1 MNDTPPEITTVLF
14 IGGILD
20 RRRRQDKKIQYLKVV
35 EPEQSPPANFDF
47 SKPAKLNL
55 REDTYRR
62 ETLKSGETT
71 CFFYVL
77 DSMTTAQAMDA
88 LLKAYY
94 LQDSELAHL
103 QCLACV
109 ALGITTEHD
118 DSGETLLDAVRALLK
133 DRNEWKEEADLREK
147 RSDVWAHECDVLRE
161 QLKKDEKALED
172 NIEIFV
178 DLKETINKAEDQLA
192 SERKLA
198 DQLAAIVQRDR
209 DGHGG
214 MLTDPE
220 CFCEDCEHLRV
231 LDAALNAWKEAR
243 K

>member
-1 MNDTPPEITTVLF
+1 MSY
-14 IGGILD
+14 LD
-20 RRRRQDKKIQYLKVV
+20 RQTQYAINQHDL
-35 EPEQSPPANFDF
+35 S
-47 SKPAKLNL
+47 
-55 REDTYRR
+55 
-62 ETLKSGETT
+62 
-71 CFFYVL
+71 
-77 DSMTTAQAMDA
+77 
-88 LLKAYY
+88 
-94 LQDSELAHL
+94 
-103 QCLACV
+103 CV

-118 DSGETLLDAVRALLK
+118 DGGETLLDAVRALLK

-161 QLKKDEKALED
+161 QLKEDEKALEN

-178 DLKETINKAEDQLA
+178 DLKETINKAE
-192 SERKLA
+192 E
-198 DQLAAIVQRDR
+198 LAAIVQRNR

-231 LDAALNAWKEAR
+231 LDAALDAWKEVR